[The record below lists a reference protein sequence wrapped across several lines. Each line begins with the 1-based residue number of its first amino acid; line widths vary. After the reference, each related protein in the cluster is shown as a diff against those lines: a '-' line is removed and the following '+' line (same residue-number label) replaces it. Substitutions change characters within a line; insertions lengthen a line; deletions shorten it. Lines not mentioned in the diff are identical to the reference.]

1 MGNIIKSGR
10 STQPNYSLLT
20 VILFWC
26 GLVIV
31 ASNYLTIPLMTIF
44 SQVFDASIAKVAW
57 TGSAFSL
64 FYAIGSLF
72 SGPISDRYGRKKV
85 ILIGLLLLTVITFLL
100 PLVSHLTWIIILR
113 SIQGLTAASFAPV
126 ALSYVVD
133 LFPTEKVVTTIG
145 FISSGFLMAGI
156 VGQIFSD
163 FFSQKFGWQSVFY
176 FSGGIYLFTAL
187 IVAFSLPKSMI
198 QNVDSNLRTMFY
210 QFRTILVQKKL
221 ILCYVI
227 TITLLLTFVAVYT
240 VLGDFLSEKYHV
252 DERGILSIR
261 MLGIIGMLFAPVAGL
276 LTRRYGLFHVLR
288 GALSL
293 AVIGVALLGISFNL
307 IFAVCMSI
315 VFVTGIALTVP
326 TLISVVGELGGE
338 NRGAAVS
345 FYAFI
350 LFIGTSLGPIIAVLL
365 LKFGS
370 YVIAFLSLA
379 LLLSVG
385 LFLSFLL
392 KGEDEKGRGEKGNL
406 ISK

>member
-1 MGNIIKSGR
+1 MENIKKSGR

-163 FFSQKFGWQSVFY
+163 FFSQQFGWQSVFY

-198 QNVDSNLRTMFY
+198 QNADSNLRTMFY

-240 VLGDFLSEKYHV
+240 VLGDFLSGKYHV
-252 DERGILSIR
+252 DEGGILSIR

-365 LKFGS
+365 LKFES